1 MADTNVTAGYA
12 AQLKAAQRELPV
24 ATAAAA
30 RFPKGRTITSSSP
43 FATEAGAQAEG
54 ARLAAF
60 YAFPLVEDVAI
71 VAGARADLQGRCI
84 AADCRRL
91 DYRPGDLVFVIGA
104 QELDN
109 GTTSLTVLKRVG
121 A

>member
-1 MADTNVTAGYA
+1 MADAPVAAGYA
-12 AQLKAAQRELPV
+12 AQLKANQRELPV
-24 ATAAAA
+24 ATVAAA
-30 RFPKGRTITSSSP
+30 RFPKGRTIASASP
-43 FATEAGAQAEG
+43 FATEAGAQSEG

-60 YAFPLVEDVAI
+60 YGYPLVEDVAI

-84 AADCRRL
+84 AVNCSRL
-91 DYRPGDLVFVIGA
+91 DYRAGDLVFVLGA

-109 GTTSLTVLKRVG
+109 NTTSLTVLKRVG

>member
-1 MADTNVTAGYA
+1 MTQVAAGYA
-12 AQLKAAQRELPV
+12 AQLKAPQRELPV
-24 ATAAAA
+24 ATASAA
-30 RFPKGRTITSSSP
+30 RFPKGRTITSASP

-60 YAFPLVEDVAI
+60 YGYPLVEDVAI

-84 AADCRRL
+84 VADCTRL

-109 GTTSLTVLKRVG
+109 GTTSLTILKRVG

>member
-30 RFPKGRTITSSSP
+30 RFPKGRTITSASP

-91 DYRPGDLVFVIGA
+91 DYRPGDLVFVIEA

-109 GTTSLTVLKRVG
+109 GTTSLTILKRVG